1 MTNTINNVEFVRNLV
16 EDNYKVNKTEVIDQ
30 YQVSFEVEKEEVHRL
45 LAQLRSEGWIQMSYL
60 SAIDWIADNEFEL
73 VYIVFNWEKPVYIQV
88 RTRLDRD
95 NPVME
100 SIMPIHPGC
109 KYYEREAHEYFG
121 IEFPGNPDFHKP
133 LILEDWDDMPPLRK
147 DFDPRAYSDAHF
159 SSREY
164 PETHENTLG
173 QESKVAQRE
182 SRMARVFKVGKGGK
196 K

>member
-121 IEFPGNPDFHKP
+121 IEFPGNPKIAFCLP
-133 LILEDWDDMPPLRK
+133 LIFANKTGFPGRI
-147 DFDPRAYSDAHF
+147 A
-159 SSREY
+159 
-164 PETHENTLG
+164 TLL
-173 QESKVAQRE
+173 K
-182 SRMARVFKVGKGGK
+182 
-196 K
+196 